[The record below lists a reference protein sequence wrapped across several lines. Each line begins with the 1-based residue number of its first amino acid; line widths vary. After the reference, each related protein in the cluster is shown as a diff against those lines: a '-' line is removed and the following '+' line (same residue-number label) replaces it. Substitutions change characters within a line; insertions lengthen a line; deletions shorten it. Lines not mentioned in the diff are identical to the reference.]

1 MIPVDRKSRSRA
13 SPVFPALSSHF
24 SYFSHFSQLSHL
36 TLLALLLATA
46 APPAPAAPPLPLAGE
61 LRGALKI
68 AGDTTLPWQVTLV
81 PLPPPAAG
89 GGSGGYAVTAT
100 LRNDR
105 STGEDTLEVIVTG
118 TLDASL
124 RSGAWR
130 VASARVDLGAWWPVI
145 RAQSGLGATLADWSA
160 QGSATLAGE
169 GVWQDG
175 RPQGR
180 VTLRVENARFFN
192 LADAI
197 EIDGVTLDV
206 TCEDLQ
212 AFALPPG
219 QRLAAA
225 RITAAGA
232 EAKDAV
238 IEFGMTADRTVRVTR
253 AEVAA
258 LGGSVRVAPFA
269 VDLAS
274 AQPRVSL
281 SAEVGQVSLADLARL
296 VPEALRDAQGRLGGN
311 VGLTWSASE
320 GVRVT
325 TGGLRVE
332 RETPAMLRM
341 AAQPGFFT
349 GNLPARFEL
358 LRFLG
363 KSFSVDNPAW
373 ATLRSV
379 EMGDLALQVE
389 SLDVTLMPDGPDGVR
404 TAEVAIRAYPANRQA
419 VKVITFRI
427 NVAGPLARVLGFG
440 LDSRVSMKAAAAD

>member
-1 MIPVDRKSRSRA
+1 LP
-13 SPVFPALSSHF
+13 SPFSS
-24 SYFSHFSQLSHL
+24 FSHLSRL
-36 TLLALLLATA
+36 PFLALFLLLAPV
-46 APPAPAAPPLPLAGE
+46 APPAPAALPLPLAGE
-61 LRGALKI
+61 LRGVLKI
-68 AGDTTLPWQVTLV
+68 AGDTALPWQVTLA
-81 PLPPPAAG
+81 PLPPAAAG
-89 GGSGGYAVTAT
+89 GGSAGYAVTAT

-105 STGEDTLEVIVTG
+105 SSTSSGGGEEDTDTLEVSVTG

-145 RAQSGLGATLADWSA
+145 RAQSGLGETLADWSA
-160 QGSATLAGE
+160 QGRATLAGE
-169 GVWQDG
+169 GLWQDG

-180 VTLRVENARFFN
+180 VTLRVENARMFN

-197 EIDGVTLDV
+197 EIDGVTLAV

-212 AFALPPG
+212 SFALAPG

-225 RITAAGA
+225 RITAAGV
-232 EAKDAV
+232 EAGDAV
-238 IEFGMTADRTVRVTR
+238 IEFGLTANRTLRVTR

-281 SAEVGQVSLADLARL
+281 SAEVGQVSLADVARL

-311 VGLTWSASE
+311 VSLTWSASE

-332 RETPAMLRM
+332 RETPATLRL

-349 GNLPARFEL
+349 RNLPARFEL

-427 NVAGPLARVLGFG
+427 NVAGALARVLGFS
-440 LDSRVSMKAAAAD
+440 LDSRVSMNLDSEEGTAKGR